1 MSRAPKLSTVY
12 GTSPDL
18 ANMEKMIGKDFLCG
32 TAISLVA
39 SDCGTFHTVHNSKG
53 ATSLVVVQKGRRF
66 AFGVVAK

>member
-32 TAISLVA
+32 TAIS
-39 SDCGTFHTVHNSKG
+39 DCGTFHTVHNSKG